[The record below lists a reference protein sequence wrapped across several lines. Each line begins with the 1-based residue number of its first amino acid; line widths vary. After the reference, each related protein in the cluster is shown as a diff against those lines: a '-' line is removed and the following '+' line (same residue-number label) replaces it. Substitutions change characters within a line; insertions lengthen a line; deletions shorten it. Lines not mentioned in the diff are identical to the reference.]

1 MAMLDREVKKIQ
13 IKREMLAFLWQTDL
27 HENDRLL
34 EAFWSFAFLQNAKTI
49 KTLSNHHVAL
59 QLYYKFL

>member
-1 MAMLDREVKKIQ
+1 MLDREVKNIQ

-34 EAFWSFAFLQNAKTI
+34 EAL
-49 KTLSNHHVAL
+49 
-59 QLYYKFL
+59 